1 MLMAFARILKKR
13 AVMRW
18 WPVLL
23 LISPSW
29 GAALESSEVLA
40 LATPSLVLVQA
51 KKAQGDAGLVASG
64 VVIRPQQVI
73 TSCAMVQGG
82 AGYEVQSGG
91 RGYPATLVLADT
103 EKELCLLEVK
113 DLAAP
118 PAQRGSSAGLAMQ
131 MSIWSVA
138 MREGKAA
145 IEEGVVIQLRG
156 GQPPLIET
164 TNLGNP
170 TSVGGGLYN
179 SEGQLV
185 GIATRFY
192 EAGRETYFTAPVEWL
207 DQLSTAPVTPGR
219 LHWLKRAMA
228 LEGTEQ
234 WQPLRDLSR
243 QWSAAYPAD
252 ASAWHTLGYSCIVLH
267 DLAGA
272 LAAFEQTVRINPA
285 DLDGW
290 SNLGYVYT
298 DLERFPEAIRS
309 YREVVR
315 INPQDTEGWSNLAMA
330 YDASGEEAEATKA
343 VEALRQLD
351 AGKAQEVMQHLQQ

>member
-1 MLMAFARILKKR
+1 MPTVLQISSNFRIMVCS
-13 AVMRW
+13 AA
-18 WPVLL
+18 LL
-23 LISPSW
+23 LSPWHAYALVPSELLAQ
-29 GAALESSEVLA
+29 AA
-40 LATPSLVLVQA
+40 PSLVVVQS
-51 KKAQGDAGLVASG
+51 KDTQGGVGPVASG

-73 TSCAMVQGG
+73 TSCASLQPG
-82 AGYEVQSGG
+82 AGYEVLAAG
-91 RGYPATLVLADT
+91 RGYAATLLLADR

-118 PAQRGSSAGLAMQ
+118 PAQRGNSAGLAMQ

-138 MREGKAA
+138 MREGKAV

-170 TSVGGGLYN
+170 ASVGAGMYN
-179 SEGQLV
+179 REGQLV
-185 GIATRFY
+185 GVATRFH

-207 DQLSTAPVTPGR
+207 DQLSAKPATPGR
-219 LHWLKRAMA
+219 LHWLKRAVA
-228 LEGTEQ
+228 LEESEQ
-234 WQPLRDLSR
+234 WEPLRDWSR
-243 QWSAAYPAD
+243 QWSAAFPAD

-267 DLAGA
+267 DLNGA
-272 LAAFEQTVRINPA
+272 LAAFEQTVRINPG

-298 DLERFPEAIRS
+298 DLERFPEAIGA

-315 INPQDTEGWSNLAMA
+315 INPQDEEGWSNLAVA
-330 YDASGEEAEATKA
+330 YGASGNQAEASKA
-343 VEALRQLD
+343 VDTLRQLD
-351 AGKAQEVMQHLQQ
+351 ADKAKEVLQHLQE